1 MRDHSKHIELSRE
14 RAVFNMLEA
23 LGPNFGWTCPFQGGD
38 APEQRRPI
46 DLAGKD
52 MPKTEDDHAKEV
64 SRKLVETVPLSQATG
79 RVLAR
84 SLHSRVEVPN
94 ALTCCLDSVALHWDD
109 FEDGMPDTSQWV
121 KGRDWAFA
129 NTGIAMPAGFDTAVV
144 IENVEVSAD
153 EEHIALLAAPSARFA
168 GTRPAGSNMHEGDLL
183 CRAGKELTP
192 DDVAR
197 IASGNRTCAPVVRKP
212 RVAFIPTGNELV
224 AAGSTFVE
232 AGKNLET
239 NSYVVQGKVEMWGG
253 QFVPF
258 EIVPDRPELIVQ
270 AVREACEV
278 ADIVVLNAG
287 SSKGSDDWSV
297 EMLEEIGQ
305 IICHQTNHGPGHHSS
320 YAIVDGT
327 PIVGI
332 SGPSGGASFTLNFYL
347 RPLMRRFLGL
357 TPEPRR
363 IPARLTEAFPVKN
376 HAAAHGKKPAS
387 GESRPPEATSPEAE
401 FYGIKFVDVA
411 LGDDGILRATPV
423 KGHAGS
429 APTIHAN
436 AYYMMPSGPGM
447 TPPEPGDVIWVELR

>member
-1 MRDHSKHIELSRE
+1 M
-14 RAVFNMLEA
+14 
-23 LGPNFGWTCPFQGGD
+23 
-38 APEQRRPI
+38 
-46 DLAGKD
+46 
-52 MPKTEDDHAKEV
+52 
-64 SRKLVETVPLSQATG
+64 
-79 RVLAR
+79 
-84 SLHSRVEVPN
+84 
-94 ALTCCLDSVALHWDD
+94 
-109 FEDGMPDTSQWV
+109 
-121 KGRDWAFA
+121 
-129 NTGIAMPAGFDTAVV
+129 V
-144 IENVEVSAD
+144 IENVEVSPD
-153 EEHIALLAAPSARFA
+153 EEHITLLAAPSARFA

-183 CRAGKELTP
+183 CCAGKELTP

-224 AAGSTFVE
+224 ATGSTFVE

-239 NSYVVQGKVEMWGG
+239 NSYVVQGKVEAWGG
-253 QFVPF
+253 QFIPF

-357 TPEPRR
+357 TPEPKR

-376 HAAAHGKKPAS
+376 HAAAHGKKRAS
-387 GESRPPEATSPEAE
+387 GESRPLEATSPEAE
-401 FYGIKFVDVA
+401 FYGIKFVDVV
-411 LGDDGILRATPV
+411 LGDDGVLRATPV

-447 TPPEPGDVIWVELR
+447 TPPAPGDVIWVELR